1 MFLIDLTLSFLG
13 NESGLISSF
22 LSSEELGELLDKV
35 LINNTCDDDG
45 DDDGGDINEHVTQ
58 CMIKQESTRCFFNTV
73 RRLHNYSRIP

>member
-45 DDDGGDINEHVTQ
+45 DDINEHVTQ

-73 RRLHNYSRIP
+73 RRLHNYSHIP